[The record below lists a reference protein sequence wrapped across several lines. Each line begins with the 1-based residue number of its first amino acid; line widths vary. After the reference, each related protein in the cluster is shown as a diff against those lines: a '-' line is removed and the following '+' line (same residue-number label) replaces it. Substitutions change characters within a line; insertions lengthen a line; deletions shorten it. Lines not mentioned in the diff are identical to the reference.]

1 MIATGANS
9 CGCVG
14 GVGCARGSNCCSR
27 YSAVILSREL
37 DGTLAAEIPISFALE
52 RTNLLSRLS
61 FLAMS

>member
-1 MIATGANS
+1 
-9 CGCVG
+9 
-14 GVGCARGSNCCSR
+14 
-27 YSAVILSREL
+27 VILSREL